1 MKRKAITF
9 ILIFT
14 MITVS
19 TNKALANRKCVIIDI
34 SCHQPIANTS
44 VIVDGHL
51 NLKSNADGFIDLP
64 NNFSSV
70 EFNKIFYEKLVLRNS
85 ELRDTIFLSPT
96 SYRLGEVVIYGIKP
110 NNNYPKFKVDK
121 DELAMIWYKTQPTNL
136 LNLVKLVADKIF
148 IHGTDERQKRKRIID
163 NY

>member
-14 MITVS
+14 MTIVS
-19 TNKALANRKCVIIDI
+19 ANKALANRRCIIVDI
-34 SCHQPIANTS
+34 SCHHPIDNAYAT
-44 VIVDGHL
+44 VDDL
-51 NLKSNADGFIDLP
+51 LVLKSDASGFVDLP
-64 NNFSSV
+64 NNFATV
-70 EFNKIFYEKLVLRNS
+70 EFDKTFYEKLVLRNS
-85 ELRDTIFLSPT
+85 ELRDTVFLSPT

-110 NNNYPKFKVDK
+110 QNNYPKFKVDK

-136 LNLVKLVADKIF
+136 LNLIKLVADKIF